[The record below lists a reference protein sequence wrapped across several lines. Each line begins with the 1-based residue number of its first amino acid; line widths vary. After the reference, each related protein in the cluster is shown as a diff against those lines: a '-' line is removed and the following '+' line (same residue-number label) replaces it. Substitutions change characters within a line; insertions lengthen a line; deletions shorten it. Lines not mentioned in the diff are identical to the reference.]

1 MEMGEVQRKPVTS
14 TTFMEVKHGSQGTLS
29 NIRPLLFL
37 HDIITMAAQL
47 RDRLMHSI
55 WPCF

>member
-1 MEMGEVQRKPVTS
+1 MGEVQRKPVTS
-14 TTFMEVKHGSQGTLS
+14 TASMEVKHGSQGKIS

-37 HDIITMAAQL
+37 HDIIAMAAQP
-47 RDRLMHSI
+47 RDRLMHNI

>member
-1 MEMGEVQRKPVTS
+1 MEMGEVPRKLVTS
-14 TTFMEVKHGSQGTLS
+14 TAFMEVKHGSQGKIS

-37 HDIITMAAQL
+37 HIIAMAAQP
-47 RDRLMHSI
+47 RDRQMHNI

>member
-1 MEMGEVQRKPVTS
+1 MGEVQRKPVTS
-14 TTFMEVKHGSQGTLS
+14 TTFMEVKHGSQGKIS

-37 HDIITMAAQL
+37 HDIIAMAAQP
-47 RDRLMHSI
+47 RDRLMHNI